1 MLQNTFH
8 RVYTKFKLHFYQKV
22 FERWQDREASL
33 TTVETFCM
41 EIIYA
46 LNNPTVNEFATM
58 ANLSSP
64 NAAYKVSKLINKG
77 YIRKVQSTEDK
88 REYHLEVTDK
98 YLEYYNINYQYH
110 ETVMRRVQERFTPE
124 ELQVLL
130 KVMKVM
136 DEELMPEVPLPSND
150 TNR

>member
-8 RVYTKFKLHFYQKV
+8 RVYTKFKLHFYQMV
-22 FERWQDREASL
+22 FERWQNRETSL
-33 TTVETFCM
+33 TTVETYCM

-46 LNNPTVNEFATM
+46 LNKPTVNEFATT

-77 YIRKVQSTEDK
+77 YIRKVQSMEDK

-124 ELQVLL
+124 ELQVLI

-136 DEELMPEVPLPSND
+136 DEELMPEVMLPDSEE
-150 TNR
+150 